1 MEIFAVYIQAV
12 QRKIVNVIVVSEEDQ
27 KSLKLTRVSTAHA
40 NGVSQVPSLL
50 KSTND
55 ATACSNPTSIMME
68 LAKAAYLDEVLF
80 AGHNSKERFE
90 ILSFIELAQRLSTED
105 MIAHLNKHLAM
116 RMFLVGLNI
125 TAADIIVH
133 LFIAS
138 AFRDMMD
145 FQKFALPNAFRWLD
159 HI

>member
-1 MEIFAVYIQAV
+1 
-12 QRKIVNVIVVSEEDQ
+12 
-27 KSLKLTRVSTAHA
+27 
-40 NGVSQVPSLL
+40 
-50 KSTND
+50 
-55 ATACSNPTSIMME
+55 MME

-80 AGHNSKERFE
+80 ASHNSKERFE
-90 ILSFIELAQRLSTED
+90 ILSFIELAQRLSTDD

-159 HI
+159 HIQHLPGMDEQVEALGLFVTFPDET